1 MAEITDEDMVIL
13 TLSENISQKLTKE
26 IQEQNLS
33 LIISAFG
40 KKREILQIF
49 FRTCNPDN
57 ELIKNKLSGEIW
69 TQTC

>member
-49 FRTCNPDN
+49 FRACNPDN
-57 ELIKNKLSGEIW
+57 ELIKNKLSREIW